1 MDAFLFIRSRP
12 GKAEDI
18 VNQLQASRG
27 VHHAV
32 LVVGDWDVVAAVHGA
47 DMVAIAAGVLRS
59 VHRIDGVERTL
70 TTPVVPADAMG
81 LAGSGLGATA
91 PLRRTGDAC
100 FVRIRAEPEAT
111 TQVFQTLVAMDH
123 VAGVALVA
131 GDIDILA
138 EIPYGW
144 EEAARVVLAQ
154 IQHVPGVRSTDTLV
168 AVPHIPPDEE
178 DRDQFSA
185 WI

>member
-1 MDAFLFIRSRP
+1 VDAFLFIRARP
-12 GKAEDI
+12 GRAEDI
-18 VNQLQASRG
+18 VNQLQASQG
-27 VHHAV
+27 VHNAV
-32 LVVGDWDVVAAVHGA
+32 LVVGDWDVLAAVHGT
-47 DMVAIAAGVLRS
+47 DLVAIAAGVLRS

-70 TTPVVPADAMG
+70 TSPVVPADALG
-81 LAGSGLGATA
+81 LAGGGLGATA

-100 FVRIRAEPEAT
+100 FVRIRTEPDAT
-111 TQVFQTLVAMDH
+111 TEVFQTLVAMDH

-131 GDIDILA
+131 GEVDILA

>member
-1 MDAFLFIRSRP
+1 MDAYLFVRAQP
-12 GKAEDI
+12 GKAEDV
-18 VNQLQASRG
+18 VNQLQASPG

-32 LVVGDWDVVAAVHGA
+32 LVIGDWDVLAAVHGT
-47 DMVAIAAGVLRS
+47 DLVAIAAGILRS
-59 VHRIDGVERTL
+59 VHRMDGVERTL
-70 TTPVVPADAMG
+70 TTPVVPAEAMG
-81 LAGSGLGATA
+81 LPGRGLGATA

-100 FVRIRAEPEAT
+100 FVRIQTDPQASTTVFEA
-111 TQVFQTLVAMDH
+111 LVAMEH

-131 GDIDILA
+131 GDVDILA

-154 IQHVPGVRSTDTLV
+154 IQHVPGVRSTNTLV
-168 AVPHIPPDEE
+168 AVPHVPPDEE

>member
-1 MDAFLFIRSRP
+1 MDAFLYVRAHP
-12 GKAEDI
+12 GKAEEV

-32 LVVGDWDVVAAVHGA
+32 LVIGDWDVLASVHGA
-47 DMVAIAAGVLRS
+47 DLAAIAAGVLRS
-59 VHRIDGVERTL
+59 VHRMDGVERTL

-81 LAGSGLGATA
+81 LAGGGLGATA

-100 FVRIRAEPEAT
+100 FVRIRTEPAAT
-111 TQVFQTLVAMDH
+111 TSVFEALVAMDH

-131 GDIDILA
+131 GEVDILA

-144 EEAARVVLAQ
+144 EEAARVVLGQ
-154 IQHVPGVRSTDTLV
+154 IQRVHGVRSTDTLV
-168 AVPHIPPDEE
+168 AVPHVPPDEE

>member
-1 MDAFLFIRSRP
+1 MDAFLYVRAQP
-12 GKAEDI
+12 GKAEDV
-18 VNQLQASRG
+18 VNQLQASPG

-32 LVVGDWDVVAAVHGA
+32 LVVGDWDVLAAVHGS
-47 DMVAIAAGVLRS
+47 DLVAVAAGVLRS
-59 VHRIDGVERTL
+59 VHRMDGVQRTL

-81 LAGSGLGATA
+81 LTGGGLGATA

-100 FVRIRAEPEAT
+100 FVRIQTDPDAT
-111 TQVFQTLVAMDH
+111 TAVFEALVAMDH

-131 GDIDILA
+131 GDVDILA

-154 IQHVPGVRSTDTLV
+154 VQRIPGVRSTSTLV
-168 AVPHIPPDEE
+168 AVPYVPPEEE